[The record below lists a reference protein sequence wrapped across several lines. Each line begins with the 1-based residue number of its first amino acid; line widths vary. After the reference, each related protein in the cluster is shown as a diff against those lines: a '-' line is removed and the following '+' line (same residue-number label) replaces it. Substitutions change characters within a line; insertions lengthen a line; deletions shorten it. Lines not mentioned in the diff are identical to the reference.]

1 MYFWL
6 GAFVV
11 FGVLEA
17 ATVNLTSIW
26 FAVGALAALL
36 AAALGAQL
44 WLQVTVFILASAL
57 SLVLTRPLARRLL
70 EKHRTP
76 TNVDRILGQTC
87 EVTEA
92 IDNTAG
98 TGAVYVDGKTW
109 TARSQDGAALP
120 AGALVQIRAV
130 EGVKLIV
137 TQAAEGKRPAGAAA
151 SETSAPL

>member
-6 GAFVV
+6 AAFVALAA
-11 FGVLEA
+11 LEA
-17 ATVNLTSIW
+17 ATVNLVSIW
-26 FAVGALAALL
+26 FAVGALAALI
-36 AAALGAQL
+36 AAALGAPL

-57 SLVLTRPLARRLL
+57 SLALTRPLARRLL
-70 EKHRTP
+70 ARRRVP
-76 TNVDRILGQTC
+76 TNADRVLGQTC

-109 TARSQDGAALP
+109 TARSRSGAPIP
-120 AGALVQIRAV
+120 AGRMVQIQTV

-137 TQAAEGKRPAGAAA
+137 TEVTEQERAAA
-151 SETSAPL
+151 LTRP

>member
-1 MYFWL
+1 MGPMYFWL

-17 ATVNLTSIW
+17 ATVNLVSIW
-26 FAVGALAALL
+26 FAVGALAALI
-36 AAALGAQL
+36 ASALGAEL
-44 WLQVTVFILASAL
+44 WLQVTLFILASAI
-57 SLVLTRPLARRLL
+57 SLALTRPLALKLLGKRRV
-70 EKHRTP
+70 P
-76 TNVDRILGQTC
+76 TNTDRILGQTC

-109 TARSQDGAALP
+109 SARSRSGKP
-120 AGALVQIRAV
+120 IPSGALVQIQAV

-137 TQAAEGKRPAGAAA
+137 TEALAQERTAPA
-151 SETSAPL
+151 SS